1 MLYIL
6 ENNELI
12 AQPKHLTIG
21 NKTHSPVSD
30 EVLRANG
37 YRELKKDTLPTIN
50 WYENINTT
58 YSEDDTTIY
67 EHYEVVAGSQL
78 GVIHLQNE
86 LEKMNETLENGFSWK
101 DNVVKLSKENQ
112 GDYIAA
118 FSLIKDSPDAF
129 IPMVYTFK
137 NNTKYLMETM
147 EDVTLFTQQA
157 FGFVSE
163 TLEVY
168 RTEKDRIEA
177 MSNDDIYAFLNG
189 EQ

>member
-6 ENNELI
+6 KDGKLI
-12 AQPKHLTIG
+12 KQPKFVIVKGDTHTPPSNEILRSIG
-21 NKTHSPVSD
+21 YKD
-30 EVLRANG
+30 
-37 YRELKKDTLPTIN
+37 LKKDNMPTIN

-58 YSEDDTTIY
+58 YSQDDTSIY
-67 EHYEVVAGSQL
+67 EHYEVVAGSNL
-78 GVIHLQNE
+78 AATHLYNE
-86 LEKMNETLENGFSWK
+86 LEKMNEALESDFSWK
-101 DNVVKLSKENQ
+101 GNVVKLSKENQ

-157 FGFVSE
+157 FGFVSA

-177 MSNDDIYAFLNG
+177 MTNDEIYAFLKG